1 MVRVSEAKLAG
12 NHALRLRF
20 NDETERTVD
29 LWPELEGPVFEP
41 LRDPDYFASFRLD
54 PELHT
59 VVWPN
64 GADFAPDFLHE
75 RAKVPG

>member
-12 NHALRLRF
+12 KHALRLRF
-20 NDETERTVD
+20 NDKTEGTVN
-29 LWPELEGPVFEP
+29 LWPELEGPMFEA
-41 LRDPDYFASFRLD
+41 LRDPGYFASFRLD

-64 GADFAPDFLHE
+64 GADFAPDFLYE
-75 RAKVPG
+75 LAKVPG